1 MNLMMAVERAT
12 LVPTPED
19 DAIELWVTQAIETA
33 NRSLSPSPE
42 LSIRITDTDEA
53 AQFNETYRAKA
64 GATNVLSFPASP
76 PPETHSGLLGD
87 LVICAPLVIEEAQTQ
102 DKQATAHWAHLVM
115 HGVLHLL
122 GYDHQTAAEAEAM
135 ELLEISALA
144 RLGYANPYD
153 IQTPLGSPQA

>member
-1 MNLMMAVERAT
+1 M
-12 LVPTPED
+12 
-19 DAIELWVTQAIETA
+19 
-33 NRSLSPSPE
+33 
-42 LSIRITDTDEA
+42 
-53 AQFNETYRAKA
+53 
-64 GATNVLSFPASP
+64 LSFPATP

-102 DKQATAHWAHLVM
+102 DKHATAHWAHLVM

-122 GYDHQTAAEAEAM
+122 GYDHQTPAEAEAM

-153 IQTPLGSPQA
+153 IKTPSGSHSA